1 MSIRQVFQYV
11 LITLLVSYLNLL
23 PNVSAENPP
32 VALPETTLSSQ
43 PTPAPASVEKQPS
56 EVLAPVEKTTAPPAE
71 TVIKTP
77 DKKSATAKDM
87 VENSEQS
94 DKTFVQFTLRHR
106 VNDEKPSAE
115 TPVEPDLLIILQT
128 LKNQISTQLAKQTA
142 YPLKIETTI
151 QPRFAGDLATEPL
164 PSLTINTQFESSS
177 NGNSHFT
184 LPAVE
189 RKIPAT
195 ADRGEI
201 TVNWKGLQGQFNFA
215 HPFNRLTTSL
225 NIAGLFFEEDAGIK
239 LTLGQV
245 ALAGEFDADLIPT
258 KMNIILPSLKIINDQ
273 IQLSV
278 KDTVFDAKIEK
289 TTQGVD
295 LSNIQLKIGQA
306 YFGEESQQAT
316 LHHFEL
322 VGSGKV
328 QEEGISYH
336 IQTNLNK
343 LTLPKGLLFDEV
355 LEISY
360 SSQLELRRIDVT
372 AVIELQKTARELQ
385 KQRQGGV
392 ISEEMMNFAML
403 GKLME
408 VSPQLLEQ
416 SPEISITQLN
426 IKSNHGE
433 LQGKLTVSID
443 GETSISFEELGDLV
457 QALQAQAEFSID
469 KGFAEK
475 IFYKQIY
482 KELLAKASK
491 QPTATELADLE
502 KQAMTATKQRLQSYI
517 QQKLLLDIG
526 SNAYKIVGQL
536 QDGQLTIN
544 GQEIALPF

>member
-1 MSIRQVFQYV
+1 MSIRQVFQSV
-11 LITLLVSYLNLL
+11 LIILLVSYLNLL
-23 PNVSAENPP
+23 QNVSAENSP
-32 VALPETTLSSQ
+32 AAQPETTPSSQ
-43 PTPAPASVEKQPS
+43 PTPASVEKQPS

-71 TVIKTP
+71 TATKTP
-77 DKKSATAKDM
+77 DKKSVTAKDV

-115 TPVEPDLLIILQT
+115 TPVESDLLIILQT
-128 LKNQISTQLAKQTA
+128 FKNQISTQLAKQTA

-164 PSLTINTQFESSS
+164 PSLTINTQFESSG

-195 ADRGEI
+195 AERGEI
-201 TVNWKGLQGQFNFA
+201 IVNWKGLQGQFNFA
-215 HPFNRLTTSL
+215 YPFKNLTTSL

-245 ALAGEFDADLIPT
+245 TLAGEFDADLIPT
-258 KMNIILPSLKIINDQ
+258 KMNIILPSLKILNDQ

-278 KDTVFDAKIEK
+278 KEAVFDAKVEK
-289 TTQGVD
+289 NTQGVD
-295 LSNIQLKIGQA
+295 LSNIQLKMGQA
-306 YFGEESQQAT
+306 SFGEESQQAT

-322 VGSGKV
+322 VGNGKV

-343 LTLPKGLLFDEV
+343 LILPKGLLFDEA

-360 SSQLELRRIDVT
+360 SSQLELRRVDVT

-408 VSPQLLEQ
+408 VSPKLLEQ

-433 LQGKLTVSID
+433 LQGKLTMSID
-443 GETSISFEELGDLV
+443 GEASISFEELGDLT
-457 QALQAQAEFSID
+457 QALRAQAEFSIH

-475 IFYKQIY
+475 IFYKQTY
-482 KELLAKASK
+482 KELLAKSSK

-502 KQAMTATKQRLQSYI
+502 KQAMTATKQRLQNYV

>member
-1 MSIRQVFQYV
+1 MSIRQVFQSV
-11 LITLLVSYLNLL
+11 LIILLVSYLNLL
-23 PNVSAENPP
+23 QNVSAENSP
-32 VALPETTLSSQ
+32 AAQPETTPSSQ
-43 PTPAPASVEKQPS
+43 STPAPASVEKQPP

-71 TVIKTP
+71 TAIKTP
-77 DKKSATAKDM
+77 DKKSVTATDA

-94 DKTFVQFTLRHR
+94 DKKFVQFTLRHR

-195 ADRGEI
+195 TERGEI

-215 HPFNRLTTSL
+215 YPFKNLTTSL

-245 ALAGEFDADLIPT
+245 TLAGEFDADLIPT
-258 KMNIILPSLKIINDQ
+258 KMNIILPSLKILNDQ

-278 KDTVFDAKIEK
+278 KKAVFDAKVEK
-289 TTQGVD
+289 TTKGVD

-306 YFGEESQQAT
+306 DFGEESQQAT

-322 VGSGKV
+322 VGNGKV

-343 LTLPKGLLFDEV
+343 LTLPKGLLFDEA

-360 SSQLELRRIDVT
+360 SSQLELRRVDVT

-385 KQRQGGV
+385 KQRQSGV

-408 VSPQLLEQ
+408 VSPKLLEQ

-433 LQGKLTVSID
+433 LQGKLTMSID
-443 GETSISFEELGDLV
+443 GEASISFEELGDLV

-475 IFYKQIY
+475 IFYKQTY

-491 QPTATELADLE
+491 QPTVTELADLE
-502 KQAMTATKQRLQSYI
+502 KQAMTATKQRLQNYV

-536 QDGQLTIN
+536 QDGQLTVN

>member
-1 MSIRQVFQYV
+1 MSIRQVFQSV
-11 LITLLVSYLNLL
+11 LIILLVSYLNLL
-23 PNVSAENPP
+23 QNVSAENSP
-32 VALPETTLSSQ
+32 AAQPETTPSSQ
-43 PTPAPASVEKQPS
+43 STPAPASVEKQPP

-71 TVIKTP
+71 TAIKTP
-77 DKKSATAKDM
+77 DKKSVTATDA
-87 VENSEQS
+87 VENTEQS
-94 DKTFVQFTLRHR
+94 DKKFVQFTLRHR

-195 ADRGEI
+195 TERGEI

-215 HPFNRLTTSL
+215 YPFKNLTTSL

-245 ALAGEFDADLIPT
+245 TLAGEFDADLIPT
-258 KMNIILPSLKIINDQ
+258 KMNIILPSLKILNDQ

-278 KDTVFDAKIEK
+278 KKAVFDAKVEK
-289 TTQGVD
+289 TTKGVD

-306 YFGEESQQAT
+306 DFGEESQQAT

-322 VGSGKV
+322 VGNGKV

-343 LTLPKGLLFDEV
+343 LTLPKGLLFDEA

-360 SSQLELRRIDVT
+360 SSQLELRRVDVT

-385 KQRQGGV
+385 KQRQSGV

-408 VSPQLLEQ
+408 VSPKLLEQ

-475 IFYKQIY
+475 IFYKQTY

-502 KQAMTATKQRLQSYI
+502 KQAMTATKQRLQNYV

-536 QDGQLTIN
+536 QDGQLTVN

>member
-1 MSIRQVFQYV
+1 MSIRQVFQSV
-11 LITLLVSYLNLL
+11 LIILLVSYLNLL
-23 PNVSAENPP
+23 QNVSAENSP
-32 VALPETTLSSQ
+32 AAQPETTPSSQ
-43 PTPAPASVEKQPS
+43 STPAPASVEKQPP

-71 TVIKTP
+71 TAIKTP
-77 DKKSATAKDM
+77 DKKSVTATDA

-94 DKTFVQFTLRHR
+94 DKKFVQFTLRHR

-195 ADRGEI
+195 TERGEI

-215 HPFNRLTTSL
+215 YPFKNLTTSL

-245 ALAGEFDADLIPT
+245 TLAGEFDADLIPT
-258 KMNIILPSLKIINDQ
+258 KMNIILPSLKILNDQ

-278 KDTVFDAKIEK
+278 KKAVFDAKVEK
-289 TTQGVD
+289 TTKGVD

-306 YFGEESQQAT
+306 DFGEESQQAT

-322 VGSGKV
+322 VGNGKV

-343 LTLPKGLLFDEV
+343 LTLPKGLLFDEA

-360 SSQLELRRIDVT
+360 SSQLELRRVDVT

-385 KQRQGGV
+385 KQRQSGV

-408 VSPQLLEQ
+408 VSPKLLEQ

-475 IFYKQIY
+475 IFYKQTY

-491 QPTATELADLE
+491 QPTVTELADLE
-502 KQAMTATKQRLQSYI
+502 KQAMTATKQRLQNYV

-536 QDGQLTIN
+536 QDGQLTVN